1 MPYPGPACKF
11 STTAVTSPSF
21 NQKHQYSCDDQGQK
35 LEESRSIIDAENGLQ
50 VDYSITHTNDN
61 GIITKI
67 NNNLLIYSSLVNLVY
82 LLTLSDLF
90 RMTTN

>member
-61 GIITKI
+61 EIITKI
-67 NNNLLIYSSLVNLVY
+67 NNNLLLYSSLVNLVY
-82 LLTLSDLF
+82 FLTLSDLF